1 MNKFFFRHMNKKT
14 YYILDTITQEQ
25 IIMSL
30 CPFVYYVCLY
40 VLVTYLFLFLC
51 QKINVPYE
59 TTQHKMCMEAF
70 LNLSMLTQKSQKYKE
85 I

>member
-1 MNKFFFRHMNKKT
+1 
-14 YYILDTITQEQ
+14 
-25 IIMSL
+25 MS
-30 CPFVYYVCLY
+30 
-40 VLVTYLFLFLC
+40 LC